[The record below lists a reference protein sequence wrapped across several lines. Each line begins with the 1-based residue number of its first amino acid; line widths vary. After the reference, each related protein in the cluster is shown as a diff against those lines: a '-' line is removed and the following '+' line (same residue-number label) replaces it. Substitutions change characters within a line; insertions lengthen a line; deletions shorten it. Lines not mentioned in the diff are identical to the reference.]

1 MDAYKVVLSPTTKW
15 TRVLVTLGPDELLR
29 AILPPPAH
37 TRHERAVAMFLEA
50 LALWLD
56 VTLPVVLSVAAREA
70 SCCLGLTDELGVG
83 ARSIFYRVDVVTPE
97 DHRRRRGQRR
107 RGLGGFG
114 DLRQLRLL
122 RDDEAR

>member
-1 MDAYKVVLSPTTKW
+1 
-15 TRVLVTLGPDELLR
+15 
-29 AILPPPAH
+29 
-37 TRHERAVAMFLEA
+37 MFLEA

-97 DHRRRRGQRR
+97 DHRRRRGQRL